1 MSTEQIIMGSALSM
15 THTQQAFF
23 EQEDY
28 LLPSSQDNKHD
39 FDTNKG
45 RHSGRNLGLD
55 STSTSTSSTTSNGG
69 GGTSASSASGSS
81 TSGSHEMKKEK
92 QSGSGGGLEG
102 IVEKFK
108 MVGDKL
114 SRLNRKERPI
124 RVGFCSR
131 YFFKHPV

>member
-28 LLPSSQDNKHD
+28 LLPSSQDSKQD

-55 STSTSTSSTTSNGG
+55 STSTSSTTSNGG
-69 GGTSASSASGSS
+69 GGTSGS
-81 TSGSHEMKKEK
+81 TSGSHEMKKDR
-92 QSGSGGGLEG
+92 QSGGGGGGGSLEG